1 MKKIIALILVSF
13 LFLVCG
19 CSVKELNHLDYDE
32 ITTTVL
38 NSTPASANTA
48 LKGYKIYIPDGMSML
63 DNNDDNVILYSNGI
77 KYYLYVDLVRYYNKT
92 EQEIGNDATN
102 YYQEISYNDKQG
114 YISIK
119 EQQGKELL
127 EVNYNYGK
135 IEVLTD
141 NVKES
146 LAKSLIILNSITY
159 NDKVIESLIGDNT
172 LDYSEEEFVLE
183 GPSTGSDFLQYVE
196 DYDNYEDT
204 EGELPSQ
211 NKIEI
216 EN

>member
-1 MKKIIALILVSF
+1 M
-13 LFLVCG
+13 
-19 CSVKELNHLDYDE
+19 
-32 ITTTVL
+32 
-38 NSTPASANTA
+38 
-48 LKGYKIYIPDGMSML
+48 
-63 DNNDDNVILYSNGI
+63 
-77 KYYLYVDLVRYYNKT
+77 
-92 EQEIGNDATN
+92 
-102 YYQEISYNDKQG
+102 
-114 YISIK
+114 
-119 EQQGKELL
+119 
-127 EVNYNYGK
+127 
-135 IEVLTD
+135 
-141 NVKES
+141 
-146 LAKSLIILNSITY
+146 IILNSITY